1 MNVWEILFPW
11 KLQILERGNFGS
23 ECLDILNFG
32 SHFGKSKFRRIEILG
47 SSNFGYCEFWKIR
60 VSRTANFKESKFSGC
75 RFEILGRLNFG
86 KPGFRGWKNKKKSN
100 FPVVGLKF

>member
-1 MNVWEILFPW
+1 MGNLIPVEIA
-11 KLQILERGNFGS
+11 NFGKGKFWERMFGHS
-23 ECLDILNFG
+23 EFWKSFWKIKVPQDRNFG
-32 SHFGKSKFRRIEILG
+32 KL
-47 SSNFGYCEFWKIR
+47 EFWKIR

>member
-47 SSNFGYCEFWKIR
+47 SSNFG
-60 VSRTANFKESKFSGC
+60 KF
-75 RFEILGRLNFG
+75 
-86 KPGFRGWKNKKKSN
+86 GFREPQILKNPN
-100 FPVVGLKF
+100 FPVVGLKFWED